1 MHELGIAQA
10 ALQHVLAQAE
20 RAGAAR
26 VGRIV
31 LRIGELSGVDPDSL
45 RFAFEAI
52 LPTSAAADAQL
63 EIEAITAVA
72 RCRSCNLEYSPG
84 PTALFEC
91 PHCRALGADILHGRE
106 LDLVRIDLT

>member
-10 ALQHVLAQAE
+10 ALQHVLAQAKG
-20 RAGAAR
+20 AGAKS

-52 LPTSAAADAQL
+52 LPTSAVAGAQL
-63 EIEAITAVA
+63 EIEAVPAVA
-72 RCRSCNLEYSPG
+72 RCHNCHLEYSPG

-106 LDLVRIDLT
+106 LDLVRIDCT